1 MAHSILL
8 TLTVFLLSHV
18 NIFSC
23 SSFPFQFHFSVK
35 AKDVVVAEDG
45 YTITTLFD
53 GHKPNI
59 FPYIVLQRPFS
70 SDLILLDSV
79 NSTFYTAQFPISQEI
94 VFTRLSGDGSVGY
107 LDGDVGSARFDKPRS
122 FAFDLRG
129 NVYVAD
135 KNNRA
140 IRKISAKGVTT
151 IAGGEF
157 SEKSTSKDVPAL
169 NASFSNDFDLTFIP
183 GMCALLVSDHMHRLV
198 RQISLKE
205 EDCTFGSRSGLG
217 AVMTWTL
224 GLGLSCLLGI
234 VIGFA
239 VRPYIISNK
248 GPNSCHCKETWKH
261 CLTSL
266 GKLVPM
272 LFYGAKSAIAS
283 CSCSS
288 VYTILVRFWR
298 LNLSYFVCLSRI
310 RINIVAPR
318 PHLESVSLLDL
329 DACNSGEV
337 TKPGKYYDDQL
348 KDLICFDEDSTK
360 ASSIKGNDSI
370 GRRNM
375 CHEGDLLVKANM
387 GFLEPLKDNI
397 LHPDSSVCN
406 TGIVKR
412 R

>member
-1 MAHSILL
+1 MRGEIDYWDNKVRVMALSILL
-8 TLTVFLLSHV
+8 TLTLFLLPH
-18 NIFSC
+18 
-23 SSFPFQFHFSVK
+23 VK
-35 AKDVVVAEDG
+35 AKDVVIAENG
-45 YTITTLFD
+45 YTVTTLFD
-53 GHKPNI
+53 GHKPHI

-140 IRKISAKGVTT
+140 IRKISVTT

-217 AVMTWTL
+217 AVMSWTL

-234 VIGFA
+234 VIGFS
-239 VRPYIISNK
+239 VRPFIISNK

-272 LFYGAKSAIAS
+272 LFYGAKSAIVS

-298 LNLSYFVCLSRI
+298 LSLSHFVCLSRI
-310 RINIVAPR
+310 RINIVTPR

-329 DACNSGEV
+329 DACNSGEI
-337 TKPGKYYDDQL
+337 TKPGKYYDQL
-348 KDLICFDEDSTK
+348 KDLMSFDEDSTMK
-360 ASSIKGNDSI
+360 VNDSI
-370 GRRNM
+370 GRRNV
-375 CHEGDLLVKANM
+375 CHEGELLVKANM
-387 GFLEPLKDNI
+387 GFVEPPKDNI
-397 LHPDSSVCN
+397 LHPNSSVCN
-406 TGIVKR
+406 MGIVKR